1 MNNMKI
7 RIICVG
13 KLKEQYLKDAQNEYI
28 KRLSKYSNIEIIE
41 LNDKSIYDNPSL
53 KEEEKIKS
61 LETAEILTKIGKNS
75 YNVIL
80 DVSSK
85 EIDSIE
91 FSNRIKSYQ
100 EKGVNYINFII
111 GGSLGFSKEIDT
123 IANEKISLSRL
134 TFTHQFARI
143 ILLEQ
148 IYRSYKILNNETYH
162 K

>member
-1 MNNMKI
+1 MKI

>member
-1 MNNMKI
+1 MKI

-13 KLKEQYLKDAQNEYI
+13 KLKEQYLKDMQNEYL
-28 KRLSKYSNIEIIE
+28 KRLSKYSKVEIIE
-41 LNDKSIYDNPSL
+41 LNDKSIINNPSE
-53 KEEEKIKS
+53 KEEEKVKE
-61 LETAEILTKIGKNS
+61 LETAEILNKIDKNS
-75 YNVIL
+75 YNVVL

-91 FSNRIKSYQ
+91 FSTRIKSYQ
-100 EKGVNYINFII
+100 EKSVNYINFII
-111 GGSLGFSKEIDT
+111 GGSLGFSKNIDC

-148 IYRSYKILNNETYH
+148 IYRSFKILNNETYH

>member
-1 MNNMKI
+1 MKI

-13 KLKEQYLKDAQNEYI
+13 KLKEQYLKDMQNEYL
-28 KRLSKYSNIEIIE
+28 KRLSKYSKVEIIE
-41 LNDKSIYDNPSL
+41 LNDKSIINNPSE
-53 KEEEKIKS
+53 KEEEKVKE
-61 LETAEILTKIGKNS
+61 LETAEILNKIDKNS
-75 YNVIL
+75 YNIVL

-85 EIDSIE
+85 EIDSVE
-91 FSNRIKSYQ
+91 FSTRIKSYQ
-100 EKGVNYINFII
+100 EKSVNYINFII
-111 GGSLGFSKEIDT
+111 GGSLGFSKNIDC

-148 IYRSYKILNNETYH
+148 VYRSFKILNNETYH

>member
-1 MNNMKI
+1 MKI

-13 KLKEQYLKDAQNEYI
+13 KLKEQYLKDMQNEYL
-28 KRLSKYSNIEIIE
+28 KRLSKYSKVEIIE
-41 LNDKSIYDNPSL
+41 LNDKSIINNPSE
-53 KEEEKIKS
+53 KEEEKVKE
-61 LETAEILTKIGKNS
+61 LETAEILNKIDKNS
-75 YNVIL
+75 YNVVL

-91 FSNRIKSYQ
+91 FSTRIKSYQ
-100 EKGVNYINFII
+100 EKSVNYINFII
-111 GGSLGFSKEIDT
+111 GGSLGFSKNIDS

-148 IYRSYKILNNETYH
+148 IYRSFKILNNETYH

>member
-1 MNNMKI
+1 MNIMKI

-28 KRLSKYSNIEIIE
+28 KRLSKYSNIEIVE

-80 DVSSK
+80 DVLSK

>member
-1 MNNMKI
+1 MKI

-13 KLKEQYLKDAQNEYI
+13 KLKEQYLKDMQNEYL
-28 KRLSKYSNIEIIE
+28 KRLSKYSKVEIIE
-41 LNDKSIYDNPSL
+41 LNDKSIINNPSE
-53 KEEEKIKS
+53 KEEEKVKE
-61 LETAEILTKIGKNS
+61 LETAEILNKIDKNS
-75 YNVIL
+75 YNVVL

-91 FSNRIKSYQ
+91 FSTRIKSYQ
-100 EKGVNYINFII
+100 EKSVNYINFII
-111 GGSLGFSKEIDT
+111 GGSLGFSKNIDC

-148 IYRSYKILNNETYH
+148 IYRSFKILNNEKYH

>member
-1 MNNMKI
+1 MNIMKI